1 MSSPNRRRFLI
12 GAGAAV
18 VVGVG
23 GYTAW
28 QHFADTG
35 GATPGGLDKV
45 SLRLSWIP
53 QGTFA
58 GDYAAQ
64 MQGFWKKEGLD
75 VTINPGGFQYDSI
88 KLVAAKTDMIGIA
101 SGAELMEAR
110 ANGVPIVAI
119 GVVIPDS
126 PIAWVSKA
134 DSGITK
140 VEHFV
145 GKKIGDQT
153 GTLTEITLDAVLAK
167 LGMSDKQFQRVP
179 MQFDYQPFLSGA
191 LDVAPVYV
199 IDQVVTFRRDGFTLN
214 IIDPRTYGINLGP
227 ANLYFVHEDTL
238 KGDLEI
244 LSRFLKGAAQGWRF
258 AAGNRDAVAGY
269 LSRFIEGGSPEATKA
284 QMDAVFE
291 FIDSEAS
298 YPGVFPAEGSVWSQT
313 ASSLKKFRR
322 IPANFDESKCF
333 TDIAIAKMS

>member
-1 MSSPNRRRFLI
+1 MSSPDRRKFLI
-12 GAGAAV
+12 GAGAAAIL
-18 VVGVG
+18 GAG
-23 GYTAW
+23 GFAAW
-28 QHFADTG
+28 RNFGNPDNITSGELQK
-35 GATPGGLDKV
+35 L

-64 MQGFWKKEGLD
+64 MQGFWKSEGLD

-88 KLVAAKTDMIGIA
+88 KLVAAKTDMVGIA

-134 DSGITK
+134 DSGIK
-140 VEHFV
+140 RVEDFV
-145 GKKIGDQT
+145 GKKVGDQT
-153 GTLTEITLDAVLAK
+153 GSLTEITLDAVLAK
-167 LGMSDKQFQRVP
+167 LGMNDKQFQRVP

-191 LDVAPVYV
+191 IDVAPVYV
-199 IDQVVTFRRDGFTLN
+199 IDQVVTFKRNGLKIN
-214 IIDPRTYGINLGP
+214 IIDPRTYDINLGP

-238 KGDLEI
+238 KSSKPVLA
-244 LSRFLKGAAQGWRF
+244 RFLKGAAKGWMF
-258 AAGNRDAVAGY
+258 AESNREQVAKY
-269 LSRFIEGGSPEATKA
+269 LTRFIEGGNVEDTTA

-291 FIDSEAS
+291 FVNTAQD
-298 YPGVFPAEGSVWSQT
+298 YPGVFDINSKQWNDTANVLGSFGR
-313 ASSLKKFRR
+313 LNER
-322 IPANFDESKCF
+322 FDPNLAYKSM
-333 TDIAIAKMS
+333 AL

>member
-1 MSSPNRRRFLI
+1 MSFMSSPNRRRFLI

-35 GATPGGLDKV
+35 GETPGGLDKV

-88 KLVAAKTDMIGIA
+88 KLVAAKTDLIGIA

-134 DSGITK
+134 GSGITK
-140 VEHFV
+140 VEDFV
-145 GKKIGDQT
+145 GKKVGDQT

-167 LGMSDKQFQRVP
+167 LGMNDKQFERVP

-191 LDVAPVYV
+191 IDVAPVYV
-199 IDQVVTFRRDGFTLN
+199 IDQVVTFRRDGFALN
-214 IIDPRTYGINLGP
+214 IIDPRSYGINLGP

-238 KGDLEI
+238 MRSRSMV
-244 LSRFLKGAAQGWRF
+244 SRFLKGAAQGWRF
-258 AAGNRDAVAGY
+258 AASNRGEVATY
-269 LSRFIEGGSPEATKA
+269 LSRFIEGGSKESTRA
-284 QMDAVFE
+284 QIDAVLE
-291 FIDSEAS
+291 FVKVSEG
-298 YPGVFPAEGSVWSQT
+298 YPGVFPIDPKRFQGTLDQLV
-313 ASSLKKFRR
+313 SSGRVPTGLKY
-322 IPANFDESKCF
+322 
-333 TDIAIAKMS
+333 TDFYTNNL